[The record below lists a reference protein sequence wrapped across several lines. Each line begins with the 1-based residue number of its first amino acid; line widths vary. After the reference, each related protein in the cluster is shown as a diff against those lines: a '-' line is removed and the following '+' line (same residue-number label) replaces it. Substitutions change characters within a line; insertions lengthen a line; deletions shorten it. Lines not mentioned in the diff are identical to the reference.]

1 MPEVMSIMKDVFIS
15 SDNWIKVRSQQAV
28 KLGITHVIVDQQ
40 LCTRELENMFEVY
53 LIKDN

>member
-1 MPEVMSIMKDVFIS
+1 MSIMKDVFIS

-53 LIKDN
+53 LVRDN